1 MIQKQKFQ
9 SIISKYHLNGLIDS
23 VKWKIEDKKINIEF
37 ITPNKDMVGG
47 ITTDFPT
54 ISATIAIFN
63 TAQLNKL
70 INITDGTLYLDFL
83 KSNKVYNKL
92 TVYDGKYTL
101 EYSLADLMLIP
112 KIPSIN
118 DSGHYDVEINLT
130 LDNINSFIKAK
141 NALPDADMV
150 IIRDT
155 IGFEGGDEVVL
166 TIGDQTDFSNKI
178 SFKFSDII
186 INSPGGSEL
195 CFDANVLKEIF
206 SSNKTDQAKA
216 LINREGLMKL
226 IFTDGDI
233 ESYYY
238 LVQKEIY

>member
-1 MIQKQKFQ
+1 
-9 SIISKYHLNGLIDS
+9 
-23 VKWKIEDKKINIEF
+23 
-37 ITPNKDMVGG
+37 MVGG

-112 KIPSIN
+112 KTPSIN
-118 DSGHYDVEINLT
+118 DPGQYDIEVNLT

-216 LINREGLMKL
+216 LISREGLMKL

-233 ESYYY
+233 NSYYY
-238 LVQKEIY
+238 LVQKETY

>member
-1 MIQKQKFQ
+1 MQKDDNDIIDKTDSLSKLIVKNLENIKKLAQKEG
-9 SIISKYHLNGLIDS
+9 IS
-23 VKWKIEDKKINIEF
+23 
-37 ITPNKDMVGG
+37 
-47 ITTDFPT
+47 
-54 ISATIAIFN
+54 
-63 TAQLNKL
+63 LNKL

-112 KIPSIN
+112 KTPSIN
-118 DSGHYDVEINLT
+118 DPGQYDIEVNLT

-216 LINREGLMKL
+216 LISREGLMKL

-233 ESYYY
+233 NSYYY
-238 LVQKEIY
+238 LVQKETY